1 MGEMMFDINW
11 MELLV
16 LVGTVGVSAAV
27 VAYLALRMFVWS
39 KAASKSLEHIRKHAL
54 WTGVIAWA
62 FSGLTGAN
70 RAGIYNPDQLQA
82 EPWATIPWLA
92 ILGPVVA
99 VVAVHAIGQS
109 TWPTPKSPRRVAVLE
124 FRRTRDYI
132 EPALGWTVAGIF
144 ALTAATL
151 AWLFF
156 APGFISATSV
166 ILGESGQSIQTQHGR
181 TPGYVL
187 ATALGAGF
195 LLLTVGTFLV
205 MRLIASRRS
214 LENLT
219 LEQNNTLRTIGMNR
233 LLRVSATVA
242 SGLAAIAGNYLSQP
256 APDSTTT
263 SWVNWLAIVNMV
275 VLIAM
280 LFWKPPFLDSP
291 TDDAGYNTL
300 FSTGRAEAT
309 SAGDGPAAAKLSNAA
324 GVTAPLAGTLG
335 LVAGWL
341 TVPWFGWLGPL
352 TLALV
357 FVLLSHLGLELVLRK
372 NYATPGTTRTRLKA
386 AVPTTLILAVAVGGL
401 GLIPLLIMS
410 ISINRGG
417 MYDWPGFGS
426 SSPHFLV
433 PLVCAVALLCAGAAS
448 ARVVLLRPGLSNA
461 SELLDRT
468 LRRRSLFRI
477 CRTVGGG
484 LFALLAA
491 ALLAVGT
498 EPTFGGE
505 SANSAFGVVGAF
517 ALVVAATLCFYPV
530 RGFTPADFMPVA
542 TKTSDATPLKK

>member
-1 MGEMMFDINW
+1 MMFDINW

-39 KAASKSLEHIRKHAL
+39 KAASKSIEHIRKHAL

-109 TWPTPKSPRRVAVLE
+109 TWPAPKSPRRVAVLE
-124 FRRTRDYI
+124 FRSTRDYVS
-132 EPALGWTVAGIF
+132 PALGWTVAGIF
-144 ALTAATL
+144 TLTAATL
-151 AWLFF
+151 ALLFF

-187 ATALGAGF
+187 ATALSAGF
-195 LLLTVGTFLV
+195 LLLTVGTVLV

-219 LEQNNTLRTIGMNR
+219 PEQNNTLRTIGMNR

-242 SGLAAIAGNYLSQP
+242 SGLAAVAGNYLSQP
-256 APDSTTT
+256 APDSTAT
-263 SWVNWLAIVNMV
+263 SWVNWLAIVNAA

-280 LFWKPPFLDSP
+280 LLWKPPFLDSP
-291 TDDAGYNTL
+291 TDDAGYNAL
-300 FSTGRAEAT
+300 FNTGRSAAT

-324 GVTAPLAGTLG
+324 GITAPLAGTLG

-341 TVPWFGWLGPL
+341 ATPWFGWLGPL

-357 FVLLSHLGLELVLRK
+357 FVLLSHLCLELVLRK

-386 AVPTTLILAVAVGGL
+386 AVPTTLILAIAVGGL
-401 GLIPLLIMS
+401 GLIPLLIMVS
-410 ISINRGG
+410 GINRGG
-417 MYDWPGFGS
+417 MYDWPGFGNS
-426 SSPHFLV
+426 APHFLV

-448 ARVVLLRPGLSNA
+448 ACVVLLRPGLSNA

-477 CRTVGGG
+477 YRTVGGG
-484 LFALLAA
+484 LFALLGAA
-491 ALLAVGT
+491 FLAVGT
-498 EPTFGGE
+498 EPTFGTE
-505 SANSAFGVVGAF
+505 SANSAFGIVGALCF
-517 ALVVAATLCFYPV
+517 VVAATLCFYPV
-530 RGFTPADFMPVA
+530 RGFTPADFMPAAAKA
-542 TKTSDATPLKK
+542 TGTTSLKK